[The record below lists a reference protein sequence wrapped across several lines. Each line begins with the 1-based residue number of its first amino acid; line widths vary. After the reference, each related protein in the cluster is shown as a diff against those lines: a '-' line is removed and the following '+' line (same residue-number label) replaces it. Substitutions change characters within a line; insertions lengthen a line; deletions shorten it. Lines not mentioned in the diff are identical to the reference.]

1 MMTCAQN
8 IGCHSCHGNGN
19 LAYKILTIH
28 IFPLLVCWEVI
39 CTFWAFID
47 TFSWNK
53 SFSWAFWHQ
62 NHKNR
67 PMFDKMRTERWNYAT
82 KTKWPPIESQIFNIV
97 RFQQN
102 MTQIVPFIIP
112 IKKANR
118 HKFLKYSI
126 LELYH
131 QNVWKTQIFLIGG
144 GIFK

>member
-1 MMTCAQN
+1 MYYNIVKLYIFWKVKDGRMTWWWCP
-8 IGCHSCHGNGN
+8 H
-19 LAYKILTIH
+19 KISAVMVAMATGIPYIKFYPKH
-28 IFPLLVCWEVI
+28 IFPFLWCWEVI
-39 CTFWAFID
+39 FTFWAIVAI
-47 TFSWNK
+47 FSWTE

-118 HKFLKYSI
+118 HKFLK
-126 LELYH
+126 
-131 QNVWKTQIFLIGG
+131 
-144 GIFK
+144 